1 MLDNMSYYLENIKN
15 KRIQHNQHQISRD
28 YLSFVNASFS
38 EDFDSTIKSIIIGN
52 VWKLEKFSVGLGD
65 QLLELISS
73 YIKMNPSFMESYD
86 KSHVDNFFKSKMKKM
101 FGDTNVF
108 KFSKYHLDFYIKMM
122 KNKDSTSICK
132 KLKKILGPED
142 VVYLEKTN
150 KVYISKRYNY

>member
-1 MLDNMSYYLENIKN
+1 
-15 KRIQHNQHQISRD
+15 
-28 YLSFVNASFS
+28 
-38 EDFDSTIKSIIIGN
+38 
-52 VWKLEKFSVGLGD
+52 
-65 QLLELISS
+65 
-73 YIKMNPSFMESYD
+73 MNPSFMESYD

-150 KVYISKRYNY
+150 KVYTTIKKSEEIFLPPSARMGNGEKNRKGQAPSRNPKLDCRRIQRRTGSGG